1 MLCISGEAGHDDL
14 GPVLH
19 RPAFS
24 QSKVPRNA
32 SMLFTPTH
40 PPPPPSELAEALGVP
55 CWVRERS
62 GDWQCQLPES
72 QELLGDNVEA
82 LGYLLVELVLLKVGL
97 EEMLDDGGQ
106 VRSDGCHI
114 QVLCVHSG
122 H

>member
-1 MLCISGEAGHDDL
+1 M
-14 GPVLH
+14 
-19 RPAFS
+19 
-24 QSKVPRNA
+24 
-32 SMLFTPTH
+32 
-40 PPPPPSELAEALGVP
+40 
-55 CWVRERS
+55 
-62 GDWQCQLPES
+62 
-72 QELLGDNVEA
+72 EA